1 MPNDTQ
7 SWIIAA
13 LVFLSGVL
21 TLATQM
27 LALSPDVT
35 KWVLFAAAVVDL
47 ALAVFFGRTALT
59 QRRARLAAKAA
70 K

>member
-1 MPNDTQ
+1 MPSDTQ
-7 SWIIAA
+7 QWIVAA

-27 LALSPDVT
+27 LAVSPDVT
-35 KWVLFAAAVVDL
+35 KWILFGAAVVDL
-47 ALAVFFGRTALT
+47 ALGVFFGRSALT
-59 QRRARLAAKAA
+59 ARRARLAKAA